1 MVPVSSARVVDGFKE
16 ISRTL
21 AGLEFLDPDKAPRPD
36 VTDIPTRAG
45 DSTPRFLQTGGV
57 EKTDVG
63 PGPFLT
69 VNPGYTEAFALAG
82 DTVYVFDATQ
92 GEARARQDLALIEKT
107 FGAGQKVVVVVSD
120 IAWPHVAGVRFWVA
134 QGATI
139 VSHRESKA
147 FLERVVARRW
157 TRAPDLLEQR
167 RATAKLKFT
176 AVDKSLDLAGG
187 VRLFAIDGIGSEGAL
202 MAWVP
207 GERFLWASDYIQ
219 NVTKPATYTT
229 EVCQAVRRVGIAP
242 ENVAAQHIP
251 FTPWQTIEGL
261 CR

>member
-1 MVPVSSARVVDGFKE
+1 
-16 ISRTL
+16 
-21 AGLEFLDPDKAPRPD
+21 
-36 VTDIPTRAG
+36 
-45 DSTPRFLQTGGV
+45 
-57 EKTDVG
+57 
-63 PGPFLT
+63 
-69 VNPGYTEAFALAG
+69 
-82 DTVYVFDATQ
+82 
-92 GEARARQDLALIEKT
+92 
-107 FGAGQKVVVVVSD
+107 
-120 IAWPHVAGVRFWVA
+120 VAGVRFWVA

-157 TRAPDLLEQR
+157 TRAPDLLEKR